1 MRSIFIDT
9 SAFLAVLDADDDYHF
24 PAKIAWGEILASAS
38 LLVTSNYILV
48 ETFALVQNRL
58 GLQAI
63 RVFQEDIVPLLS
75 IRWVDAPI
83 HAAATSALLAANR
96 KKLSLVDC
104 VSFEVMRHAA
114 IKGIF
119 TFDRHFLEQGFDCI
133 PKKQ

>member
-9 SAFLAVLDADDDYHF
+9 SAFLAVLDADDDYHAA
-24 PAKIAWGEILASAS
+24 AKSAWGEILASGS
-38 LLVTSNYILV
+38 LLVTSNYILI

-58 GLQAI
+58 GLPAI
-63 RVFQEDIVPLLS
+63 RVFQEDIVPLLAT
-75 IRWVDAPI
+75 RWVDATI

-114 IKGIF
+114 IKGVF
-119 TFDRHFLEQGFDCI
+119 TFDRHFHEQGFDCI
-133 PKKQ
+133 PNQ